1 MNPSAIGSLTRL
13 CEERHHG
20 GDKDMAN
27 LIANFLTAWSAWEA
41 VRTRL
46 VRVII
51 HKQGWLIKDADAA
64 LRIAKLS
71 SMKNA
76 AALLQRLGLPNPS
89 HWKGQSGQ
97 TWRTLLSIEP
107 LRHRLTHGFQTA
119 DPKLIKIATAIVLE
133 GFLNQQWMER
143 LEINSSTNPDGFTK
157 VGPIMTGRSIIGK
170 TSRRSRKE
178 LFDILGLEERVRRH
192 PSLPSLNQLEGRLKA
207 MGIGE
212 QVGRHI

>member
-1 MNPSAIGSLTRL
+1 MNPSAISLLTRL
-13 CEERHHG
+13 CVERHRG
-20 GDKDMAN
+20 SDKDMAN

-46 VRVII
+46 IRVII

-76 AALLQRLGLPNPS
+76 AALLQRLGFPDPS

-133 GFLNQQWMER
+133 ATLSQQWLENLDLYSTRSMEAS
-143 LEINSSTNPDGFTK
+143 IK
-157 VGPIMTGRSIIGK
+157 VGSIMTPRSIISK
-170 TSRRSRKE
+170 TNRRSRQD
-178 LFDILGLEERVRRH
+178 LFEALGLDSRK
-192 PSLPSLNQLEGRLKA
+192 STSTLPSVSILERKFNLIRA
-207 MGIGE
+207 DE
-212 QVGRHI
+212 